1 MTIQSRDDF
10 LSTTDLTARGALE
23 DNFDLVGLEVY
34 SRAGS
39 HLGVIK
45 GFDIDTAF
53 GNVTK
58 IDLEDGDS
66 FESESYV
73 FFAREFVFVDDGTEI
88 DADIRVAAVEPTAGE
103 TEGEAAPLAEPADD
117 EVAVEP
123 ESEEVVEGV
132 LESDE
137 ADEAIY
143 EAEEAEE
150 EAAAEDEAECVEDD
164 PSDDVTEEPVAAEL
178 EADSAE
184 SVEEE
189 SDPDA
194 ELRSFLVGKKL
205 NERVVSQ
212 DGSFVIEAGEEITE
226 QVFAEAQKCD
236 AVLLLTMS
244 VDE

>member
-1 MTIQSRDDF
+1 M
-10 LSTTDLTARGALE
+10 
-23 DNFDLVGLEVY
+23 
-34 SRAGS
+34 
-39 HLGVIK
+39 GVIK
-45 GFDIDTAF
+45 GFGIDTAF

-73 FFAREFVFVDDGTEI
+73 FFACEFVFVDDGTEI

-103 TEGEAAPLAEPADD
+103 TEWGAAPLAEPADD
-117 EVAVEP
+117 EVVVEP

-150 EAAAEDEAECVEDD
+150 EAAAEDDAECVAEGDFEDD

-194 ELRSFLVGKKL
+194 ELRSFLVGKKR

-212 DGSFVIEAGEEITE
+212 DGSFVIKAGEEITE